1 MSSSGFVCVCKSVVK
16 RVAQFF
22 CLHCLAIRSAT
33 IPASS
38 CSQTCNGFHPKA
50 LSSRSFLASRSRFAA
65 ILSAHHLAFAL
76 GATACSG
83 HPCQKHPSTKMTNRS
98 FTITISGRPGRSRR
112 CSRNR
117 TPRRW
122 SSRRSWISGVVFA
135 TGMRFMN
142 SLTEALDAGGDRRVF
157 GGIDRIVTIVSRIF
171 SYGRHCRILLYL
183 VHYCS
188 VWLGQNGLQKSV
200 TIRTQ
205 FPGS

>member
-1 MSSSGFVCVCKSVVK
+1 MSSSGFVCVCTSVVK
-16 RVAQFF
+16 RIVQFF

-33 IPASS
+33 IPGSS

-83 HPCQKHPSTKMTNRS
+83 HPCQKHPSTKIANRS
-98 FTITISGRPGRSRR
+98 FTRTISGRPGRSLR
-112 CSRNR
+112 CSRKR

-135 TGMRFMN
+135 RGMRFMN
-142 SLTEALDAGGDRRVF
+142 SLTAVLDAGGARRFF
-157 GGIDRIVTIVSRIF
+157 GVIDRIVTIVWWIF
-171 SYGRHCRILLYL
+171 SYGRHCRIFHYL
-183 VHYCS
+183 VQY
-188 VWLGQNGLQKSV
+188 
-200 TIRTQ
+200 
-205 FPGS
+205 